1 MHGEGLQNTAVEP
14 IELRLYYNSKPHE
27 KTHWSTDRSLL
38 PLDAKTSI
46 TSDLFLAAGRDEV
59 DVSGLVRQ
67 REGHH

>member
-1 MHGEGLQNTAVEP
+1 MGKGNVKLFHNWVRKKISREA
-14 IELRLYYNSKPHE
+14 IRLKNPVAE
-27 KTHWSTDRSLL
+27 T
-38 PLDAKTSI
+38 PE